1 MVGEDKR
8 ETNRGRTGVCQLS
21 WRLAYVPVLDT
32 GEFVFLS
39 GQTGCRPDG
48 TVATDPERQFREAF
62 EFLNAN
68 LAAAGLTLDDVV
80 EMTTYHVGLRK
91 HLTAFIRAKDEYI
104 FPPYPAWT
112 AIGVTELIT
121 EGTLV
126 EVRVIA
132 RRRRTGAMPLPWTG
146 NPT

>member
-1 MVGEDKR
+1 MPQRWEKTSVKR
-8 ETNRGRTGVCQLS
+8 TVAAPEFANYPGDWHMS
-21 WRLAYVPVLDT
+21 PVLDT

-48 TVATDPERQFREAF
+48 TVDTDPERQFREAF

-68 LAAAGLTLDDVV
+68 
-80 EMTTYHVGLRK
+80 LRK

-126 EVRVIA
+126 EMRVIA
-132 RRRRTGAMPLPWTG
+132 RRP
-146 NPT
+146 